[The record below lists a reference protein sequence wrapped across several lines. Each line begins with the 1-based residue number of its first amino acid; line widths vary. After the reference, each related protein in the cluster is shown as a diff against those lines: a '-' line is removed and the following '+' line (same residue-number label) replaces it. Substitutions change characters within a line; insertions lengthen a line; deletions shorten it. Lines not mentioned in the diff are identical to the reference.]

1 MAANFPCPLQSCTVG
16 FSLFIFKILFAK
28 LAIKSPYLT
37 DSERSAAELYLL
49 IFYCVLPENLC
60 FCVLCIIMIRL
71 SYNKLFW
78 KWRLKSYP
86 LRTFVFFVCTWEAAD
101 GFCTP
106 DSPGNFF
113 ELLVPKVLCVS
124 LLCSSSTSS
133 MLVTIPP

>member
-16 FSLFIFKILFAK
+16 FSLFFFKILFAK

-78 KWRLKSYP
+78 KLRLKSYP
-86 LRTFVFFVCTWEAAD
+86 LRTFVFFVCMLGSSLAGSAPSQEKGLTPPDYNVVGLE
-101 GFCTP
+101 GFP
-106 DSPGNFF
+106 PALNF
-113 ELLVPKVLCVS
+113 
-124 LLCSSSTSS
+124 
-133 MLVTIPP
+133 

>member
-1 MAANFPCPLQSCTVG
+1 MKFQVSRSKRRLIVDGILGEKSERLHCDVGMAANFPCPLQSCTVG
-16 FSLFIFKILFAK
+16 FSLFFFKTLFAK

-78 KWRLKSYP
+78 KLRLKSYP
-86 LRTFVFFVCTWEAAD
+86 LRTFVFFVCTCA
-101 GFCTP
+101 GGC
-106 DSPGNFF
+106 
-113 ELLVPKVLCVS
+113 
-124 LLCSSSTSS
+124 
-133 MLVTIPP
+133 